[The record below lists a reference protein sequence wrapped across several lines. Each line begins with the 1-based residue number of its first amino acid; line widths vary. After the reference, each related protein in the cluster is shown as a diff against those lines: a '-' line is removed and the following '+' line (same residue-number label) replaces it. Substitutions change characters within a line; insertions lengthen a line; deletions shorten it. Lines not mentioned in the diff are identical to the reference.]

1 MTSIGRQIAALRRM
15 KAKELR
21 ARYAEVFGEE
31 TRSGNRDSLLKRI
44 AWRLQSQA
52 EGGLSE
58 RARRRAEQLA
68 RDADI
73 RVTAPVNGRTRA
85 GPAPAS
91 RDDRLP
97 PPGTVIIRT
106 YKGEDVQITVLD
118 DGFEHEGEVYRTL
131 SAVAKAVTGSHLN
144 GFAFFRLGEHAR

>member
-1 MTSIGRQIAALRRM
+1 MTNIKREIAALRRM

-31 TRSGNRDSLLKRI
+31 TRSGNRDYLYKRI

-58 RARRRAEQLA
+58 RARRRAGQLA

-73 RVTAPVNGRTRA
+73 RVTAPVNGRTRT

-97 PPGTVIIRT
+97 PPGTVITRE
-106 YKGEDVQITVLD
+106 YKGGTLHVTVLD
-118 DGFEHEGEVYRTL
+118 DGFDYEGDRYRTL